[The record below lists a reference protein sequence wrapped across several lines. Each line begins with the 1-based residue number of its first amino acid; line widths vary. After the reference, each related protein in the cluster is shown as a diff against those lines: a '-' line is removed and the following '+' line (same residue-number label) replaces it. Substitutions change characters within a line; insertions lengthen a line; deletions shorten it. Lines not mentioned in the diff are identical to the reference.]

1 VKWDPVSYRVLVS
14 NFDTAMP
21 VNKSV
26 KGTITVWHGWGLGTA
41 EADALDKIIA
51 EFQKAYPSVVVNQ
64 VPVDFNNLQNKFL
77 TAAPQGQGPD
87 IVIGLTTG

>member
-1 VKWDPVSYRVLVS
+1 
-14 NFDTAMP
+14 
-21 VNKSV
+21 VNKNV

-77 TAAPQGQGPD
+77 TAAPQDKAP
-87 IVIGLTTG
+87 ILSSGLTTG